1 MHYLRCIAMLDYTLN
16 KLCNGQ
22 RLQVPVSRMDEIQSS
37 MVQLSKILKQQSVMV
52 QAQIRDVLEALEAI
66 KTVQGLLYLT
76 SDMKQALTD
85 GVSALKCTLQLEAF
99 EFFKTNDFE
108 PTEQI
113 IPVMRGIVS
122 AALESNLI

>member
-1 MHYLRCIAMLDYTLN
+1 M
-16 KLCNGQ
+16 
-22 RLQVPVSRMDEIQSS
+22 
-37 MVQLSKILKQQSVMV
+37 
-52 QAQIRDVLEALEAI
+52 LEALEAI

-76 SDMKQALTD
+76 NDMKQALTD
-85 GVSALKCTLQLEAF
+85 GVSTLKGTLQLEAF